1 MNTENEN
8 KWFDTVRRKL
18 ENYEEPTGEQLW
30 ERIAQDLPAKRPR
43 KAVVVRI
50 AAIASTCAA
59 LFAGIFLLTSRPDA
73 TQKQAARPSL
83 VSTNDGN
90 KKPATA
96 TAAPNILTA
105 SSLIDSPSAI
115 AETRSNPNPQA
126 SSPALPDATNSY
138 QTARDAEAETAQP
151 SASTADTTEIAQ
163 TPPPADTLRL
173 LEHRFDNNR
182 NASRPAIAKKLPKRK
197 SDHKKWHI
205 AIAATN
211 QFGGNGSSSTQGFSP
226 LLTTDFGVHK
236 PATVGSSQPDAQSEV
251 FRETYYKVLAHTID
265 KPTSTDDIYS
275 LPVSYSASFR
285 YMLTE
290 HWGLNIGISYANAS
304 TERRSG
310 SESDYYSIK
319 QKTHYV
325 GIPLSVSYTFLDTRY
340 LTLYALAG
348 GSIEKCVAATQENA
362 IVAAGNE
369 LEKTT
374 FKDEKTSSKPWQGTL
389 SIGAGVQFNI
399 TSHYGLFA
407 EPLLAYDLG
416 GNNGS
421 LPLRRRND
429 LNFQLSIGLRVSY

>member
-30 ERIAQDLPAKRPR
+30 ERIAQDLPAKKSR

-50 AAIASTCAA
+50 AAIASACAA
-59 LFAGIFLLTSRPDA
+59 LFAGVFFLTSRPDA
-73 TQKQAARPSL
+73 TQKQASRPSL
-83 VSTNDGN
+83 VSTADRSE
-90 KKPATA
+90 KPATTA
-96 TAAPNILTA
+96 AAPNILTA
-105 SSLIDSPSAI
+105 SSLIDSPAAI
-115 AETRSNPNPQA
+115 AETRSYPTPQT
-126 SSPALPDATNSY
+126 SSSTLPDAATSH
-138 QTARDAEAETAQP
+138 QTSRIAETEAAQP
-151 SASTADTTEIAQ
+151 SANPADSTETVQ

-173 LEHRFDNNR
+173 LERRFDNNR
-182 NASRPAIAKKLPKRK
+182 NASQPAIAKKLPKQK
-197 SDHKKWHI
+197 NDHKKWHI

-211 QFGGNGSSSTQGFSP
+211 QFGGNGSTSAQGFSP
-226 LLTTDFGVHK
+226 LLATDFGVHK

-325 GIPLSVSYTFLDTRY
+325 GIPISVSYTFLDTRY

-362 IVAAGNE
+362 IVATGNE
-369 LEKTT
+369 SDKNT
-374 FKDEKTSSKPWQGTL
+374 FKDEKIDSKPWQGSL
-389 SIGAGVQFNI
+389 NIGAGIQFNI
-399 TSHYGLFA
+399 TDHYGLFA

-416 GNNGS
+416 DNNGS